1 MTRIRGAVGALAAAL
16 LVLAGLGV
24 VPAPVATAAQVELC
38 SGYAGCAEK
47 GYGNRGYRAESDRMW
62 WRMYTGHNCTNYVA
76 FRMVQSGMSPE
87 RPWEGSGNAS
97 NWGHAM
103 SRITDDRPIVGSVAW
118 WDSNQGYAGSNGHVA
133 YVERVVSPR
142 EIIVSEDF
150 WGGDFHWRRITK
162 GDGYWPNGFIHFNDK
177 AVEPVEK
184 PTITGEAAV
193 GETLT
198 ATTGEWTPSAK
209 RRIQW
214 YAAGKPIPGATGAT
228 FTPSP
233 AQRRTRLSV
242 EVLATRKGYAEGRA
256 TSPRSPK
263 VQPGTLTTASPPR
276 VEGTPRVDE
285 VLTLDRGATSPAA
298 DRTTVRW
305 LADGEPVRGA
315 EGDRLRLTPGLVGT
329 RITAEVLSVR
339 EGYRD
344 LVTTAEA
351 SGRVA
356 PGRIVV
362 DREWI
367 LTGTPAR
374 GERLFLDPGRISSP
388 ADAEVTY
395 TWLRD
400 GEPVGRPQ
408 TADAGAKVL
417 RHRLTS
423 EDVGHVVGVRVEVSR
438 AGYETLTRVL
448 EAERR
453 TTTTSRT
460 EVAARAVVTQ
470 QGTKRKPVV
479 QRRVV
484 VDVTVEAP
492 GVEGPSGPVVV
503 RLDGREVEGRLE
515 GGALR
520 VVLRDVSPG
529 KHVVRVQYLGTEVVG
544 GSRAS
549 AGVRVAKRPA
559 E

>member
-1 MTRIRGAVGALAAAL
+1 MRRALGTLTAAL
-16 LVLAGLGV
+16 LVLAGLLV
-24 VPAPVATAAQVELC
+24 VPSPVASAAQVELC
-38 SGYAGCAEK
+38 SGYAGCADK
-47 GYGNRGYRAESDRMW
+47 GYGNRGYRAASDRMW

-76 FRMVQSGMSPE
+76 FRMVRSGMSPE
-87 RPWEGSGNAS
+87 RPWQGGGNAS

-103 SRITDDRPIVGSVAW
+103 SRITDDQPMVGSVAW

-162 GDGYWPNGFIHFNDK
+162 GDRYWPNGFIHFNDK
-177 AVEPVEK
+177 AVEPVQK
-184 PTITGEAAV
+184 PTISGVAAV

-209 RRIQW
+209 RRLQW
-214 YAAGKPIPGATGAT
+214 YAAGKPIPGATQAA

-233 AQRRTRLSV
+233 AQRRMRLSV
-242 EVLATRKGYAEGRA
+242 QVLATRKGYAEGRA
-256 TSPRSPK
+256 SSARSPK
-263 VQPGTLTTASPPR
+263 VQPGTLTTATAPR

-298 DRTTVRW
+298 DGTTVRW
-305 LADGEPVRGA
+305 LADGEPVRGVT
-315 EGDRLRLTPGLVGT
+315 GNRLRLVPELVGT
-329 RITAEVLSVR
+329 RITAEVRSVR

-344 LVTTAEA
+344 LVTTAET
-351 SGRVA
+351 SQRVA
-356 PGRIVV
+356 PGRIEVAKPWSL
-362 DREWI
+362 R
-367 LTGTPAR
+367 GTPAR
-374 GERLFLDPGRISSP
+374 GERLLVDPGRVASP
-388 ADAEVTY
+388 TDAEVTY

-400 GEPVGRPQ
+400 GEPLGRPQ
-408 TADAGAKVL
+408 PAEAGAKVL
-417 RHRLTS
+417 RHRLTNA
-423 EDVGHVVGVRVEVSR
+423 DVGRLVGVRVEISR
-438 AGYETLTRVL
+438 PGYETLTRVL

-460 EVAARAVVTQ
+460 EVSARAVVVDK
-470 QGTKRKPVV
+470 GTKRKPAVK
-479 QRRVV
+479 RRVV
-484 VDVTVEAP
+484 VDVTVQAP
-492 GVEGPSGPVVV
+492 GVDRPTGPVVV

-515 GGALR
+515 GG
-520 VVLRDVSPG
+520 VLRMSVRDVAPG
-529 KHVVRVQYLGTEVVG
+529 KHVVRVRYLGTEVVH

-549 AGVRVAKRPA
+549 TTVRVAQQPP